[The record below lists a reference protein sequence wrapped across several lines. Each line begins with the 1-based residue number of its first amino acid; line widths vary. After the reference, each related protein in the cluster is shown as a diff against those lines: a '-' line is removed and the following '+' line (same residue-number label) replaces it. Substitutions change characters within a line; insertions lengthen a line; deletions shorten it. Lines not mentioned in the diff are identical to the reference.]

1 MAQKLKQISQITE
14 AHFSLKD
21 YSSASKIPE
30 LYESGSQQLRA
41 TIDKWDMFKCINLI
55 IRISVNN
62 KDLLK
67 LYKPTD
73 QEARNG
79 CNEKVALPVDEYQKL
94 IGKYKWLIFYQKDCY
109 GNYNSNK

>member
-1 MAQKLKQISQITE
+1 MNFNITAEIINQISQITE

-30 LYESGSQQLRA
+30 LYESRSQQLRA
-41 TIDKWDMFKCINLI
+41 TIDKWDIFFKCINLI
-55 IRISVNN
+55 IRLSVNN

-94 IGKYKWLIFYQKDCY
+94 IGK
-109 GNYNSNK
+109 